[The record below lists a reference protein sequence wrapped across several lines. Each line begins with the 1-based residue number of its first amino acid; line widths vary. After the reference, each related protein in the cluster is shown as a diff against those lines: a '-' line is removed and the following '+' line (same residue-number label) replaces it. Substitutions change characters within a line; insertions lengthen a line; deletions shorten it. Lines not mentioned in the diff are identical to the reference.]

1 VTGGPVKVVTI
12 EADVGVVVK
21 AVVVGDVL
29 VVVLVVKDVDSLEEE
44 SVERVAD
51 GFSLASED
59 WALSVVEDPVDRV
72 LLVRVGVG
80 VVDGDALEVV
90 PSPASPGEVLL
101 LETDGVGAP
110 APSDEPADELLLPLF
125 PPLPD

>member
-1 VTGGPVKVVTI
+1 
-12 EADVGVVVK
+12 VGVVVK

-90 PSPASPGEVLL
+90 PSRKKGRMSNFVHGLV
-101 LETDGVGAP
+101 TDRDHTSCVTW
-110 APSDEPADELLLPLF
+110 
-125 PPLPD
+125 